1 MSKFFDDLYLNKLN
15 RENRKLFNNI
25 SSAKEDIQ
33 KIKDSIEENIEYNDL
48 ELALLLK
55 KARENPSIAF
65 TKAEVNAVKKK
76 LESLKNEAV
85 TLINQLK
92 NKKDEIN
99 DLATRSPHK
108 YNHDISNNTALRR
121 HANAVFGGNKNTI
134 TYEDYIMLLEMRKEI
149 QYKEANDLISEF
161 YK

>member
-65 TKAEVNAVKKK
+65 TKAEVDAVKKK

-92 NKKDEIN
+92 NKKDEID
-99 DLATRSPHK
+99 DLATRS
-108 YNHDISNNTALRR
+108 
-121 HANAVFGGNKNTI
+121 
-134 TYEDYIMLLEMRKEI
+134 
-149 QYKEANDLISEF
+149 LISIIMILVIILR
-161 YK
+161 

>member
-1 MSKFFDDLYLNKLN
+1 MSKIFDDLYLNKLN
-15 RENRKLFNNI
+15 RENRKLFKTF
-25 SSAKEDIQ
+25 SSTTEEKE
-33 KIKDSIEENIEYNDL
+33 KIRKSIEENIEYTDL

-55 KARENPSIAF
+55 KARENPNVAF
-65 TKAEVNAVKKK
+65 TKSEVNAVKKK
-76 LESLKNEAV
+76 LESLKEETV

-99 DLATRSPHK
+99 DLATKSPHK
-108 YNHDISNNTALRR
+108 YNHDISNNTALKR